1 MTTFQNRV
9 RIMFTTAA
17 VINTHQQAN
26 TEMNSFLKSALSNVN
41 RLDMHRIPVNSH

>member
-1 MTTFQNRV
+1 MTTFQKRV

-26 TEMNSFLKSALSNVN
+26 AEMNSFLQSALSNVN
-41 RLDMHRIPVNSH
+41 SIDIHHIPVNAH